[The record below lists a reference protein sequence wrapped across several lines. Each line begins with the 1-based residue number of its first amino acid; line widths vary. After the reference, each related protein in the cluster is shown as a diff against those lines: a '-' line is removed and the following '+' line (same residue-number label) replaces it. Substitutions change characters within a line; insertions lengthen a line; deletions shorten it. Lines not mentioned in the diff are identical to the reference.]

1 MVCSSYVATWIKL
14 LEDDP
19 NAIFTASTEA
29 KKAADFILSFKD
41 EAKEE
46 IAV

>member
-1 MVCSSYVATWIKL
+1 MLFWAAL
-14 LEDDP
+14 LSNHHVENNP
-19 NAIFTASTEA
+19 NEIFTASTEA